1 MTAIWVCVA
10 VVAIG
15 YAVSRITV
23 APAARGKSISTRFEE
38 ARQLVSSPEPAN
50 VRPCSTAREIRRSAR
65 PLSYVAHCNSGA
77 ALNVQEPPRR

>member
-1 MTAIWVCVA
+1 M
-10 VVAIG
+10 G

-50 VRPCSTAREIRRSAR
+50 VRPCSTAHEIRRSA